1 MLETHLLKHLETVL
15 IVAIGGFAGSNLRYY
30 VDLTISPSLMATMT
44 VNVLGCFALG
54 FLLYEEMYGS
64 VISDSGRTVLA
75 TGFISSFTTYS
86 TFIIDTVTSVPVL
99 AVGYVIGSYALGFAA
114 VLIGQTGARKITGM
128 NLETTGESE

>member
-15 IVAIGGFAGSNLRYY
+15 IVAIGGFAGSNLRYF